1 MVRHAGRRHVEH
13 RTVTQEN
20 AIAVVPGTPD
30 VQDHTCVLLCQLDI
44 VAGKATVRVAPGYRV
59 MYDGDHYSIR
69 YKAP

>member
-1 MVRHAGRRHVEH
+1 M
-13 RTVTQEN
+13 TQEN